1 MNRFTSLL
9 RKELTEFARTWKI
22 WVIPGLFIV
31 LAVTGVLSA
40 RFAKELMQSLL
51 PAGSDMSTLIPDP
64 TWRDTLGQW
73 TKNLSQIGTVAILL
87 MSGGITNTEG
97 RQGTQILILTKP
109 VSRWDYVLAKFVST
123 VIFCTATVTVG
134 ALVEYA
140 ASLIFFHDS
149 RALPLLQL
157 TATWLLYALVLVAVT
172 LIGSASFTSILAA
185 SGLGLASMLALSLL
199 GLWGPAAK
207 YSPAGLAGVQSKI
220 TAGEPV
226 TYWWPI
232 WTGLAAVAAFVALA
246 GWLFSKREL

>member
-1 MNRFTSLL
+1 M
-9 RKELTEFARTWKI
+9 
-22 WVIPGLFIV
+22 
-31 LAVTGVLSA
+31 
-40 RFAKELMQSLL
+40 
-51 PAGSDMSTLIPDP
+51 
-64 TWRDTLGQW
+64 
-73 TKNLSQIGTVAILL
+73 
-87 MSGGITNTEG
+87 
-97 RQGTQILILTKP
+97 
-109 VSRWDYVLAKFVST
+109 
-123 VIFCTATVTVG
+123 
-134 ALVEYA
+134 EYA
-140 ASLIFFHDS
+140 ANLIFFHDS